1 MHGHVAGNLTSDVVI
16 ASGLLT
22 GSGMPSEVPRELAQG
37 MKRSGLPLTPQAR
50 RRALV
55 LLASCPDGCTEAILA
70 AHNIPAEI
78 VAKLLRK
85 GLATAGAE
93 RVGRVRINL
102 TDEERDRKKFSLAA
116 EPKLG
121 CRIPWV

>member
-1 MHGHVAGNLTSDVVI
+1 
-16 ASGLLT
+16 
-22 GSGMPSEVPRELAQG
+22 
-37 MKRSGLPLTPQAR
+37 MKRSGHPLTPQAR

-85 GLATAGAE
+85 GLATAAAD
-93 RVGRVRINL
+93 RVGRVWI
-102 TDEERDRKKFSLAA
+102 TERGRRGLI
-116 EPKLG
+116 G
-121 CRIPWV
+121 W

>member
-1 MHGHVAGNLTSDVVI
+1 
-16 ASGLLT
+16 
-22 GSGMPSEVPRELAQG
+22 
-37 MKRSGLPLTPQAR
+37 MKRSGLHLI
-50 RRALV
+50 V

-93 RVGRVRINL
+93 RVGRVRI
-102 TDEERDRKKFSLAA
+102 TERGQRELI
-116 EPKLG
+116 G
-121 CRIPWV
+121 W